1 MHEKEVGPHHRNQPL
16 ELSTAE
22 QTQLR
27 QWQAAHGTSQQV
39 ALRCRLVLAAAD
51 GKQDLDIASANGV
64 NRHTAALWRR
74 RVREQGIDAVWE
86 IEKGRGRKHQYDQE
100 QRDAIIAAT
109 LQTKAGG
116 RDALELSRDGE
127 RARRE

>member
-1 MHEKEVGPHHRNQPL
+1 MARNAVRL
-16 ELSTAE
+16 ELSAAE
-22 QTQLR
+22 VAQLNG
-27 QWQAAHGTSQQV
+27 WQSAHGTSQQV

-86 IEKGRGRKHQYDQE
+86 IEKGRGGTHQYDQE

-109 LQTKAGG
+109 LQPKP
-116 RDALELSRDGE
+116 
-127 RARRE
+127 